1 MSQLELEALHQEM
14 LSCRACELRGGC
26 SRVVPGEGAAD
37 ALVVFFGEGPGED
50 EDTEGRPFIGRS
62 GQFLRE
68 QLRLN
73 EIDTEKSYISNIVR
87 CRPPENRPPTMTE
100 MEACW
105 PWMEKTLHIIKPR
118 IIVTLG
124 RSPLVALSQKLGF
137 FNKVGQNKITKLAGV
152 PIYLA
157 DRNAYV
163 FPLLHPAYAC
173 RKNDAR
179 ASFSGGVKYLKLAV
193 PGWLKRE
200 TQ

>member
-73 EIDTEKSYISNIVR
+73 DIDSEKSYISNIVR
-87 CRPPENRPPTMTE
+87 CRPPDNRPPTMTE

-137 FNKVGQNKITKLAGV
+137 FNKVGQNKITKLAGI
-152 PIYLA
+152 PIYLP
-157 DRNAYV
+157 NYGVYV
-163 FPLLHPAYAC
+163 YPMFHPAYCC
-173 RKNDAR
+173 RRSEAR
-179 ASFSGGVKYLKLAV
+179 AAFSGHTKYLKLAI
-193 PGWLKRE
+193 PSWCSRP
-200 TQ
+200 